1 MILKSKSRLRL
12 RRGKEAIRKKRGVR
26 SHLIHWPIS
35 IYLAQLQ
42 RMLYLDPRL
51 GYYQFGHG
59 GMGSCKRNYKF

>member
-12 RRGKEAIRKKRGVR
+12 SRGKEAIRKKRGVR

-35 IYLAQLQ
+35 IYLALLQ

-51 GYYQFGHG
+51 GGYYQFGHG
-59 GMGSCKRNYKF
+59 GMGKRNSKL

>member
-59 GMGSCKRNYKF
+59 GMGSCKRNSKF